1 MIFHLPSKHQHFCTH
16 IGSSKACM
24 VHGDRKA
31 CMVHGDRKACMVHWD
46 RKEAVLSD
54 VAALSS

>member
-1 MIFHLPSKHQHFCTH
+1 MIFHLPFKHQHFCTH
-16 IGSSKACM
+16 IGSS
-24 VHGDRKA
+24 KA